1 MLCNGVMQYGLFVCE
16 ASSLACSVDFTINFF
31 GMIAYQRLINPFCF
45 R

>member
-31 GMIAYQRLINPFCF
+31 GMIAYQR
-45 R
+45 